1 MGPPGLSQGTRRDG
15 RAVNAGGAPEPEW
28 AGCGPIFPLQIHIGS
43 MASPTKAHPTG
54 APAPEWAGHGPRRVA
69 MLLAYDGSL
78 FHGWQVQDHCITVQA
93 KLEEALR
100 TVTQLPVKVYGS
112 GRTDAG
118 VHALNQVAHCDLPRK
133 VDLHELQ
140 RSLNALAA
148 PGIAVKALVE
158 VPPHFHARHSAIGKI
173 YRYHI
178 FNRAY
183 PPVFARHHCW
193 WIRAPLDAGAMG
205 RAAAHFIGTHDFS
218 AFRAKECAAATPVRT
233 LHRIDFAEG
242 EWADSTLRI
251 EMEGSGFLQ
260 HMARIV
266 SGTLAAVGRGRCAPE
281 EIPNI
286 LASRER
292 SRAAMTAPGRG
303 LHLVRV
309 HYDEEAFPQLRMLN
323 SGACEPDSGME

>member
-15 RAVNAGGAPEPEW
+15 RAVNAGGAPS
-28 AGCGPIFPLQIHIGS
+28 AGGPILPSQNQTGS

-78 FHGWQVQDHCITVQA
+78 FHGWQVQDRGNTVEA
-93 KLEEALR
+93 TLEEALR
-100 TVTQLPVKVYGS
+100 TVTRRPVKVYGS

-118 VHALNQVAHCDLPRK
+118 VHALNQVAHCDLPRQ
-133 VDLHELQ
+133 VDLHKLQ

-158 VPPHFHARHSAIGKI
+158 VPADFHARHSAIGKI

-183 PPVFARHHCW
+183 PPVFAPHHCW
-193 WIRAPLDAGAMG
+193 WMRAPLDVSAMR
-205 RAAAHFIGTHDFS
+205 RAAAYLIGTHDFS

-233 LHRIDFAEG
+233 LHRIDLAEG

-266 SGTLAAVGRGRCAPE
+266 TGTLAAVGMGRCAPE
-281 EIPNI
+281 EIPDI
-286 LASRER
+286 LAGRER

-309 HYDEEAFPQLRMLN
+309 HYDAGAFPQLRMLDA
-323 SGACEPDSGME
+323 GACEPDPGAE